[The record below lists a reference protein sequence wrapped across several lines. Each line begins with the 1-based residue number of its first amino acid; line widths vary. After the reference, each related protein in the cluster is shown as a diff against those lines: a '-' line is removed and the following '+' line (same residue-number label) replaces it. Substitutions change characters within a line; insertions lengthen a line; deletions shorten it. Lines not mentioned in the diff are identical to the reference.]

1 MAGFEVKIDAVRN
14 CIYLRTTGFPTDGEI
29 EEHVKRILGEL
40 DKLKPGFVVIADIT
54 EMKAATP
61 AGAKALHSLLQ
72 EYKRRGISRIIRI
85 MSKEVLAKM
94 QLQRITQ
101 DVDIPVSHVTSLA
114 DAEALLSGTSR

>member
-1 MAGFEVKIDAVRN
+1 MAGFEVRTDAAANR
-14 CIYLRTTGFPTDGEI
+14 IYNKTTGFPADGEM
-29 EEHVKRILGEL
+29 EAHAKRILAEL
-40 DKLKPGFVVIADIT
+40 GKLKPGFVVIADIT
-54 EMKAATP
+54 EMKATTP
-61 AGAKALHSLLQ
+61 GGAKALQGLLQ

-114 DAEALLSGTSR
+114 DAEALLANAGR